1 MPHRVAD
8 PAPYHDG
15 MARPTIADT
24 AVELLADAPALTTD
38 EILAVVVERGQTR
51 ARDPRTAVHAALDVN
66 IRLVRLHDGRWVAP
80 LHLLDGAVLTHELTQ
95 AEAAAGALEM
105 GADIA
110 PLWRLVLAKI
120 PLHAGGRI
128 QPAILDAVTRSL
140 GPEVDR
146 AIVGPPGWLP
156 SMPGVFLHLRG
167 AGGTLAVAEGAR
179 PRSTTRMAERRLVIR
194 TQQGLDEDA
203 PRFERDQGIADI
215 AHVVLQALVEVPGLL
230 DEPVAPLGDLLR
242 GAGLEVHET
251 QVGLPGTDWTGRSWS
266 GRDASLDEEDDD
278 EYDLDSE
285 LEELRESYELT
296 DLQVGTMRVLLV
308 ALSLEEARTPIDDDE
323 TLARLA
329 QLLEQPL
336 IAELIADRAWFDA
349 GVRTLAERILSAAD
363 PDARTG
369 ARYVLG
375 VAAEAGEQPE
385 AAQALLQASL
395 ADDPGFAPSLI
406 ALARIIVDR
415 GRYAEALALLRRA
428 EVPADDVER
437 SFLEWVLRPTGGR
450 VGRNDACPCGSGR
463 KAKLCHPDGLGT
475 VTLSPG
481 ERLIRK
487 VQTWAD
493 RPENDERIHD
503 LLSLMG
509 IEEPPDDEDG
519 DAEDPAWWLAHTLA
533 ADILVFDRDE
543 LDRFLRVR
551 GPLLPAEELALA
563 ETWRSTQRSLLEVRA
578 IDPGMGV
585 TVLDLVDGSVRHVSD
600 ERMSRELERMDL
612 VCARLLPDG
621 VGGLISDDAFLVP
634 PDGRARA
641 LQLVKGGD
649 GLALLA
655 WLISPVGRDIV
666 H

>member
-1 MPHRVAD
+1 
-8 PAPYHDG
+8 
-15 MARPTIADT
+15 
-24 AVELLADAPALTTD
+24 
-38 EILAVVVERGQTR
+38 
-51 ARDPRTAVHAALDVN
+51 
-66 IRLVRLHDGRWVAP
+66 
-80 LHLLDGAVLTHELTQ
+80 
-95 AEAAAGALEM
+95 
-105 GADIA
+105 
-110 PLWRLVLAKI
+110 
-120 PLHAGGRI
+120 
-128 QPAILDAVTRSL
+128 
-140 GPEVDR
+140 
-146 AIVGPPGWLP
+146 
-156 SMPGVFLHLRG
+156 
-167 AGGTLAVAEGAR
+167 
-179 PRSTTRMAERRLVIR
+179 
-194 TQQGLDEDA
+194 
-203 PRFERDQGIADI
+203 
-215 AHVVLQALVEVPGLL
+215 
-230 DEPVAPLGDLLR
+230 
-242 GAGLEVHET
+242 
-251 QVGLPGTDWTGRSWS
+251 
-266 GRDASLDEEDDD
+266 
-278 EYDLDSE
+278 
-285 LEELRESYELT
+285 
-296 DLQVGTMRVLLV
+296 MRVLLV
-308 ALSLEEARTPIDDDE
+308 ALSLEEARTPIDDDA

-369 ARYVLG
+369 VRYVLG

-415 GRYAEALALLRRA
+415 GRYAEALALLKRA
-428 EVPADDVER
+428 EVPADDAER
-437 SFLEWVLRPTGGR
+437 SFLEWVLRPAGGR

-563 ETWRSTQRSLLEVRA
+563 ETWRSTRRSLLEVRA

-621 VGGLISDDAFLVP
+621 AGGPHQRRRVP
-634 PDGRARA
+634 GAAGRPRPRAPAREGRRRA
-641 LQLVKGGD
+641 GTPR
-649 GLALLA
+649 LAHLPRRPRHRPLTA
-655 WLISPVGRDIV
+655 PA
-666 H
+666 